1 MVGLDT
7 SVFDKEY
14 QGSNPPYSIPGIN
27 PFSAFP
33 MFFIKYVRESNT
45 FTMEEA
51 VQKTSTL
58 AARVHNIPGR
68 GVLTEGAYADILL
81 MDLKGLKINSS
92 EIEPRKHPEG
102 IKLVLV
108 NGETVVEDGVHKG
121 TKPGRVLKRTDISQ

>member
-7 SVFDKEY
+7 SVFDYEWEMK
-14 QGSNPPYSIPGIN
+14 NPPYSIPGIN
-27 PFSAFP
+27 TFSAFP
-33 MFFIKYVRESNT
+33 MFFINYVRESNI

-81 MDLKGLKINSS
+81 MDLQGLKINST
-92 EIEPRKHPEG
+92 EMEPRKHPEG

-108 NGETVVEDGVHKG
+108 NGEPVVEDGVHKG
-121 TKPGRVLKRTDISQ
+121 TKPGRVLTRSIS